1 MKAYKGFDKNL
12 QCRGLQYEIGGTQ
25 EVDKV
30 KLCNQGLHAC
40 EAPLDVFSYYAPG
53 EGSRYC
59 EVEMEGVSDERGGDS
74 KRVAKKLTV
83 GAEIGIPGLVKAHV
97 EYVKAHT
104 TMEHTDQKAATA
116 GTYGAATA
124 GDSGAAT
131 AGDRGAA
138 TAGDSGAATAGYRG
152 AATAGTYGAATAG
165 DRGAATAGYRGAA
178 TAGDRGAATAGDSGA
193 ATAGTYGAAT
203 AGDSGA
209 ATAGY
214 RGAATAGDRG
224 AATAGTYGT
233 ATAGYRGAATAGDS
247 GAATAKG
254 SVSVGKNGCGLVR
267 GNDVKIKGGLGAV
280 LVICEENAD
289 NCDIKEWKAFVVDGT
304 DIRADTWYKLVDGKL
319 VEE

>member
-12 QCRGLQYEIGGTQ
+12 QCKGLQYEIGGTQ

-59 EVEMEGVSDERGGDS
+59 EVEMDGVSDERGDDS

-104 TMEHTDQKAATA
+104 TMEHTDQK
-116 GTYGAATA
+116 
-124 GDSGAAT
+124 
-131 AGDRGAA
+131 
-138 TAGDSGAATAGYRG
+138 
-152 AATAGTYGAATAG
+152 
-165 DRGAATAGYRGAA
+165 
-178 TAGDRGAATAGDSGA
+178 
-193 ATAGTYGAAT
+193 
-203 AGDSGA
+203 
-209 ATAGY
+209 
-214 RGAATAGDRG
+214 
-224 AATAGTYGT
+224 
-233 ATAGYRGAATAGDS
+233 AATAGDS

-289 NCDIKEWKAFVVDGT
+289 NWGIKEWLAFVVDGE
-304 DIRADTWYKLVDGKL
+304 DIKADTWYKLVDGKP
-319 VEE
+319 VEAE

>member
-30 KLCNQGLHAC
+30 KLCNHGLHAC

-59 EVEMEGVSDERGGDS
+59 EVEMDGVSDERGDDS

-116 GTYGAATA
+116 G
-124 GDSGAAT
+124 DSGAAT
-131 AGDRGAA
+131 AGDY
-138 TAGDSGAATAGYRG
+138 GAATAGYRG
-152 AATAGTYGAATAG
+152 AATAG
-165 DRGAATAGYRGAA
+165 YRGA
-178 TAGDRGAATAGDSGA
+178 
-193 ATAGTYGAAT
+193 
-203 AGDSGA
+203 
-209 ATAGY
+209 
-214 RGAATAGDRG
+214 
-224 AATAGTYGT
+224 

-267 GNDVKIKGGLGAV
+267 GDDVKIKGGLGAV
-280 LVICEENAD
+280 LVICAENAD
-289 NCDIKEWKAFVVDGT
+289 NWDIKEWKAFVVDGT
-304 DIRADTWYKLVDGKL
+304 DIKADTWYKLVDGKP
-319 VEE
+319 VEAE

>member
-59 EVEMEGVSDERGGDS
+59 EVEMDGVSDERGDDS

-104 TMEHTDQKAATA
+104 TA
-116 GTYGAATA
+116 GNYGAATA
-124 GDSGAAT
+124 GA
-131 AGDRGAA
+131 
-138 TAGDSGAATAGYRG
+138 
-152 AATAGTYGAATAG
+152 YGAATAG
-165 DRGAATAGYRGAA
+165 AR
-178 TAGDRGAATAGDSGA
+178 
-193 ATAGTYGAAT
+193 
-203 AGDSGA
+203 
-209 ATAGY
+209 
-214 RGAATAGDRG
+214 
-224 AATAGTYGT
+224 
-233 ATAGYRGAATAGDS
+233 

-289 NCDIKEWKAFVVDGT
+289 NWDIKEWKAFVVDGT